1 MSISKNNCFLKYS
14 PIFTGFG
21 RWANNGFLSF
31 IEDSH
36 FPFPFCQQID
46 ESSSV
51 NVKKRSWQRRVDI
64 NMAFHITLLIA
75 FTIMDIYYNS
85 LMTVSTM
92 F

>member
-1 MSISKNNCFLKYS
+1 MPYIALIICLF
-14 PIFTGFG
+14 FTGFG

-64 NMAFHITLLIA
+64 NMAFYISLLIA
-75 FTIMDIYYNS
+75 FTIMNIYYNS